1 MGRGNNKI
9 KIVKQNIDQQGMSDL
24 FNQLLGDEKSLDIN
38 IIRDKYLKLKTN
50 IERIYKLLDSFQD
63 RKSVV

>member
-1 MGRGNNKI
+1 MGRGNSFKTKVI
-9 KIVKQNIDQQGMSDL
+9 KQNIEQDGMADM

-50 IERIYKLLDSFQD
+50 IERVYKLLESFK
-63 RKSVV
+63 KSKLS